1 MLETVTIF
9 LWKYLHFQDSQI
21 ISSKEQHIEIE
32 IYCNIIHF
40 YTDTF
45 DQYNASIINKSAFF
59 KKLNIVT
66 PNRWAVLC
74 MNQ

>member
-9 LWKYLHFQDSQI
+9 LWEYFHFQDSQI

-32 IYCNIIHF
+32 IYWNIINV

-45 DQYNASIINKSAFF
+45 DQYNSSLIK
-59 KKLNIVT
+59 
-66 PNRWAVLC
+66 VLSLK
-74 MNQ
+74 N